1 MFNPS
6 FTTVLN
12 SHYLYSKNK
21 PGTLSSSSDNLDD
34 KDELKSIEDDEN
46 ADEISKQNF
55 ELRKNSVPNFF
66 NLIDKLNDKL
76 NDKN

>member
-46 ADEISKQNF
+46 AEQKF
-55 ELRKNSVPNFF
+55 
-66 NLIDKLNDKL
+66 
-76 NDKN
+76 